1 MNSRTMSMANRVKV
15 KVKNP
20 VTKKP
25 MFRTNDEIVESAMEH
40 YIAYLQSEKL
50 M

>member
-1 MNSRTMSMANRVKV
+1 MNSRTMSMANKVKV
-15 KVKNP
+15 RVKNP

-25 MFRTNDEIVESAMEH
+25 MFRNLDEIVEEALEH

>member
-1 MNSRTMSMANRVKV
+1 MNSRAMSMANKV
-15 KVKNP
+15 KGQVMNP

-25 MFRTNDEIVESAMEH
+25 MFKNLDEIVEEALEH